1 MALSAFG
8 LALALPLAFG
18 SSLGASSSSSSAS
31 LSPAFTSGLS
41 SSPPKNPPP
50 PTPECLAFFLS
61 FFLLLARVLASRPSS
76 LSSPSAGFALVSAS
90 VAGRPADSAAAGAL
104 TPSSARA
111 ASKSSSSSSSA
122 AAGQRG
128 GSAPPPTPPA
138 RPPNQPPPF
147 SGRRHFMFGVGQQV
161 SPEAARASA
170 GAALEKH
177 QAAWARLEASLE
189 SSALPIRFADIP
201 WPEETA
207 CITGVLPGDAA
218 AVAKPRLAAALRRWH
233 PDKWRRILDRVPLEE
248 QTQVT
253 ERVKSIAQRLLSEK
267 AKLTG
272 PGGLLR

>member
-1 MALSAFG
+1 MKRLNRESDMEYER
-8 LALALPLAFG
+8 LAAEESTRRQRFDAEKDEWR
-18 SSLGASSSSSSAS
+18 S
-31 LSPAFTSGLS
+31 
-41 SSPPKNPPP
+41 
-50 PTPECLAFFLS
+50 
-61 FFLLLARVLASRPSS
+61 RVT
-76 LSSPSAGFALVSAS
+76 
-90 VAGRPADSAAAGAL
+90 SAAEELRSNVERNPFA
-104 TPSSARA
+104 
-111 ASKSSSSSSSA
+111 SSSSSSSA